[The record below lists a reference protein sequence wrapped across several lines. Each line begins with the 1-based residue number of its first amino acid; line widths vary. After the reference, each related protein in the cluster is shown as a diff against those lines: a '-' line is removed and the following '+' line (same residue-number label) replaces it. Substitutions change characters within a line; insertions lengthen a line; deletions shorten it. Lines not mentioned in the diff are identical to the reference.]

1 MTPRLPDRPLLLGF
15 LLGLLFGVVDLIFTA
30 VAPLADDS
38 IPALLVFYGPMF
50 LSWAFV
56 SFRAARRTG
65 RLSSGVATGLVAAF
79 GTFCVFCVLNLL
91 RVNLFL
97 HELTARADWQ
107 RMMQLFRASEVGS
120 LRVFVNTEYLKGA
133 PFKIGAASVI
143 GAVMGL
149 VGGTIGRL
157 GSVSDTSVHGSATR

>member
-1 MTPRLPDRPLLLGF
+1 
-15 LLGLLFGVVDLIFTA
+15 
-30 VAPLADDS
+30 
-38 IPALLVFYGPMF
+38 MF

-56 SFRAARRTG
+56 SFRAVRRSG
-65 RLSSGVATGLVAAF
+65 RLSSGIATGVVVAF

-97 HELTARADWQ
+97 DELTARADWQ
-107 RMMQLFRASEVGS
+107 RMMQLFRASQFES
-120 LRVFVNTEYLKGA
+120 LRLFVNTEYLKGT

-149 VGGTIGRL
+149 VGGTIGRVV
-157 GSVSDTSVHGSATR
+157 SVSDTSVHASATR